1 MPHSVPRMKKKK
13 SVNETNPYSCG
24 VDMAGGEARQ
34 KPYKNMLPGG
44 PKCSEEE
51 QVWEWEW
58 RGMEL
63 TMVTCSFRQS
73 QSVQGSPL

>member
-1 MPHSVPRMKKKK
+1 
-13 SVNETNPYSCG
+13 
-24 VDMAGGEARQ
+24 MAGGEARQ